1 MKRSKRQHRLQ
12 YVCLLV
18 TAVTLILTVLTGCSH
33 YGFSASVRTHISSVA
48 IPVLENETVEF
59 AVDQGL
65 TDALI
70 EEFSDD
76 SSLRIVGEDEAESIL
91 RGTIV
96 RYSRPVLSYDA
107 GGNPREYKV
116 SIVAK
121 LSYEDLT
128 TGTIVWEDEIT
139 GWAVYSATGGEGE
152 LTTEE
157 EAQER
162 AFEKLAQDVVSRT
175 VQAW

>member
-1 MKRSKRQHRLQ
+1 MQHACQ
-12 YVCLLV
+12 PIVAAVLV
-18 TAVTLILTVLTGCSH
+18 AAALSGCSH
-33 YGFSASVRTHISSVA
+33 YGFSASMKTHISSVA

-59 AVDQGL
+59 AVGQGL

-70 EEFSDD
+70 EGFSDD
-76 SSLRIVGEDEAESIL
+76 NSLRVVGEDDAESIL

-116 SIVAK
+116 NVVAR

-128 TGTIVWEDEIT
+128 NNAVVWEDEVT
-139 GWAVYSATGGEGE
+139 GWAVYSVGGEDGE

-162 AFEKLAQDVVSRT
+162 AFAKLAQDVLSRT

>member
-1 MKRSKRQHRLQ
+1 
-12 YVCLLV
+12 
-18 TAVTLILTVLTGCSH
+18 
-33 YGFSASVRTHISSVA
+33 VA
-48 IPVLENETVEF
+48 IPVLANETVEF

-76 SSLRIVGEDEAESIL
+76 NSLRIVGEDEAESIL

-96 RYSRPVLSYDA
+96 GYSRPVLSYDA

-116 SIVAK
+116 SIVAR

-128 TGTIVWEDEIT
+128 NGTIVWEDEIT
-139 GWAVYSATGGEGE
+139 GWAVYSVTGDDGE

-162 AFEKLAQDVVSRT
+162 AFKKLAQDVVSRT
-175 VQAW
+175 VQGW

>member
-1 MKRSKRQHRLQ
+1 MRSKRRHRLQ
-12 YVCLLV
+12 YACRLFV
-18 TAVTLILTVLTGCSH
+18 AVALILAALTGCSH

-76 SSLRIVGEDEAESIL
+76 NSLSIVGEDEAESIL

-128 TGTIVWEDEIT
+128 SSTIMWEDEIM
-139 GWAVYSATGGEGE
+139 GWAVYSVTGEDGE

-162 AFEKLAQDVVSRT
+162 AFEKIAQDVVSRT